1 MGKPNIVHSS
11 ISGRPGSV
19 AHIDYLTDY
28 LPHVDI
34 DLSFQSRA
42 RWNYSQMVS
51 FINSCLRNMNISRFV
66 LVDVE
71 QCYMNAITKRDKE
84 YYKKW
89 LDKGVMYLNI
99 DSNNRTT
106 TLKLFEKGSIRIPH
120 GDYPTNDGS
129 NRIFTVDKTNDTYKT
144 MDKQFRRE
152 FDNSLMSLFIVTQA
166 TREEL
171 SIVFERMNS
180 GEQLNIF
187 EKLNCSYSTTCEEIR
202 NLTDRLSKIFD
213 KSKLFTETE
222 INRRK
227 LDGWIAHIHY
237 LYTNGINKPF
247 TKNVHKNWYNY
258 ESVSN
263 STVKN
268 FVEDFEKFITKTV
281 GDKIVLFPYKWVLFD
296 LFILMNEQEKL
307 SKKLKD
313 DSTIVQYFIDV
324 MTIEVN
330 NQIPRF
336 QFPDHI
342 IKFMNDGLSEKKAK
356 EITVK
361 YPFTHLCRGE
371 GGNTPL
377 RHKAYKSG
385 GFDVTKYFRP
395 IDPKPT
401 FSRIQKQGIAVR
413 DNWTDS
419 DGDKFIPETLFDGS
433 KDAGH
438 IVARNKGGKTI
449 PSNGVIEKMS
459 KNRGKGDAETK
470 VAV

>member
-11 ISGRPGSV
+11 ISGEPGGI
-19 AHIDYLTDY
+19 AHINYLSEY

-42 RWNYSQMVS
+42 RWNESQMVS
-51 FINSCLRNMNISRFV
+51 FINSSLRNMNISRFV
-66 LVDVE
+66 LVNVE
-71 QCYMNAITKRDKE
+71 KCHMNAIKERDKE

-89 LDKGVMYLNI
+89 LDKGVKYLNI

-106 TLKLFEKGSIRIPH
+106 TLKLFEKGNIRIPH
-120 GDYPTNDGS
+120 GDYPANDGS
-129 NRIFTVDKTNDTYKT
+129 SRVFTVDKTSDTYLT
-144 MDKQFRRE
+144 MDKQFKTK
-152 FDNSLMSLFIVTQA
+152 FDASVMSLFIVTQA

-171 SIVFERMNS
+171 SVVFERMNS

-202 NLTDRLSKIFD
+202 NVTNKLSKIFAE
-213 KSKLFTETE
+213 SGLFTETE

-227 LDGWIAHIHY
+227 LDGWIANVHY

-247 TKNVHKNWYNY
+247 SKNVHKDWYNY

-263 STVKN
+263 NTVKN
-268 FVEDFEKFITKTV
+268 FVKDFENFITKIV
-281 GDKIVLFPYKWVLFD
+281 GDKIKLFHYKWVLFD
-296 LFILMNEQEKL
+296 LFILINEQKKL

-313 DSTIVQYFIDV
+313 NTIVQDFIVV
-324 MTIEVN
+324 MTIEADN
-330 NQIPRF
+330 PIPRF

-342 IKFMNDGLSEKKAK
+342 SRFINDGSSEEQAK
-356 EITVK
+356 EIAVK
-361 YPFTHLCRGE
+361 YPFTHLCKGE

-377 RHKAYKSG
+377 RHEAYKSA
-385 GFDVTKYFRP
+385 GFDITKYFID

-401 FSRIQKQGIAVR
+401 FTKMQKQGIAVR

-419 DGDKFIPETLFDGS
+419 DGDRFIPESLFDGS
-433 KDAGH
+433 KDCGH
-438 IVARNKGGKTI
+438 VIARNKGGKTI
-449 PSNGVIEKMS
+449 SSNGTIEKMS